1 MLSLLGR
8 AGLSLALLLVFAF
21 GVGAPPEH
29 CPSVS
34 PAELRQSSQAAVDW
48 LVRNQ
53 NPYGSWLY
61 DYNADTD
68 SAKPEYNPVRH
79 SGVTM
84 SLYQA
89 AAAGFPRAMRSA
101 DLGTE
106 WALRRLLE
114 RDGWAAVAAQPEVDT
129 GATALLVAG
138 LVTRR
143 ETTGDTRYDEVLR
156 KLGRFLVAQTEPSGA
171 VLASYDPIRERP
183 VPNEYSKYYT
193 GEAYWA
199 LDRITSRDDWS
210 ALVLGE
216 IPTGATALLVAGLDI
231 RREATGERRYDGLLR
246 RLGRFLV
253 AQTEPSGAVLAEYD
267 PARGPVPGKYSKY
280 FTGEAYMALARLH
293 RIFPGEQWGR
303 VADRIGAY
311 LATARDDKEDH
322 FPPIPDHWAAYGMAE
337 TVKFPERG
345 QPPLTGDE
353 LAYAR
358 RQAELFGIQARYLAQ
373 IYGPWGRV
381 VRPGYIPRGGWYG
394 VIDEAFSGWW
404 LVSRAD
410 PRMADMREAVAE
422 RATCIAGLA
431 VDDQAD
437 AADAAG
443 YKRPDRV
450 EGAWFRDGETRM
462 DDQQHALS
470 GLLRTIPIA
479 EAAER
484 SGTDGDSDPPSE
496 VPSALL
502 WAAVLLLAL
511 NPPRA
516 VFGIPRAE
524 LTRATIVRIAALG
537 GAVGALAVCLAAL
550 LGDPLLDALDVS
562 EPSFRLAVG
571 LIAVVVGAADI
582 FRRPPSP
589 EPALPDWRA
598 ALVPV
603 AFPLV
608 ARPTLLVLAL
618 GAGADRSALLALAA
632 MAIGVAALT
641 ALAAWYPPDGPRARA
656 LRWTGRAL
664 SAALVAC
671 GAVLA
676 IDGLLDV

>member
-1 MLSLLGR
+1 
-8 AGLSLALLLVFAF
+8 
-21 GVGAPPEH
+21 
-29 CPSVS
+29 
-34 PAELRQSSQAAVDW
+34 
-48 LVRNQ
+48 
-53 NPYGSWLY
+53 
-61 DYNADTD
+61 
-68 SAKPEYNPVRH
+68 
-79 SGVTM
+79 
-84 SLYQA
+84 
-89 AAAGFPRAMRSA
+89 MR
-101 DLGTE
+101 G
-106 WALRRLLE
+106 
-114 RDGWAAVAAQPEVDT
+114 
-129 GATALLVAG
+129 
-138 LVTRR
+138 
-143 ETTGDTRYDEVLR
+143 
-156 KLGRFLVAQTEPSGA
+156 
-171 VLASYDPIRERP
+171 
-183 VPNEYSKYYT
+183 
-193 GEAYWA
+193 
-199 LDRITSRDDWS
+199 
-210 ALVLGE
+210 
-216 IPTGATALLVAGLDI
+216 
-231 RREATGERRYDGLLR
+231 
-246 RLGRFLV
+246 
-253 AQTEPSGAVLAEYD
+253 
-267 PARGPVPGKYSKY
+267 
-280 FTGEAYMALARLH
+280 
-293 RIFPGEQWGR
+293 
-303 VADRIGAY
+303 
-311 LATARDDKEDH
+311 
-322 FPPIPDHWAAYGMAE
+322 
-337 TVKFPERG
+337 
-345 QPPLTGDE
+345 
-353 LAYAR
+353 
-358 RQAELFGIQARYLAQ
+358 
-373 IYGPWGRV
+373 
-381 VRPGYIPRGGWYG
+381 
-394 VIDEAFSGWW
+394 
-404 LVSRAD
+404 
-410 PRMADMREAVAE
+410 AVAE

-431 VDDQAD
+431 IDDQAD

-484 SGTDGDSDPPSE
+484 SGSDGDSDPPSE

-524 LTRATIVRIAALG
+524 LPRAMVVRVAALG
-537 GAVGALAVCLAAL
+537 GALGALAVCLAAL

-589 EPALPDWRA
+589 DPALPGWRA

-641 ALAAWYPPDGPRARA
+641 ALTAWYPPDGPRARA
-656 LRWTGRAL
+656 LRWTARAL

>member
-29 CPSVS
+29 CPSAS
-34 PAELRQSSQAAVDW
+34 PTELRQSSQAAVDW

-53 NPYGSWLY
+53 NPYGTWLY

-79 SGVTM
+79 SGVVM

-114 RDGWAAVAAQPEVDT
+114 RNGWAAVAAQPEVDT

-143 ETTGDTRYDEVLR
+143 ETTGDRRYDEVLR
-156 KLGRFLVAQTEPSGA
+156 K
-171 VLASYDPIRERP
+171 
-183 VPNEYSKYYT
+183 
-193 GEAYWA
+193 
-199 LDRITSRDDWS
+199 
-210 ALVLGE
+210 
-216 IPTGATALLVAGLDI
+216 
-231 RREATGERRYDGLLR
+231 
-246 RLGRFLV
+246 LGRFLV

-311 LATARDDKEDH
+311 LATSRDDNEDH

-345 QPPLTGDE
+345 HPPLTGDE

-394 VIDEAFSGWW
+394 VIDEAFTGWW

-410 PRMADMREAVAE
+410 PRMADMRGAVAE

-431 VDDQAD
+431 IDDQAN

-443 YKRPDRV
+443 YERPDRV
-450 EGAWFRDGETRM
+450 KGAWFRDGETRM

-484 SGTDGDSDPPSE
+484 SGSDGDSDPPSE

-524 LTRATIVRIAALG
+524 LTRTMVVRVAALG
-537 GAVGALAVCLAAL
+537 GALGALAVCLAAL

-571 LIAVVVGAADI
+571 LIAVVVGVADI

-589 EPALPDWRA
+589 VPALPGWRA

-656 LRWTGRAL
+656 LRWTARAL

-676 IDGLLDV
+676 TDGLLDV

>member
-1 MLSLLGR
+1 MLRLLGR

-21 GVGAPPEH
+21 GVGAPPES

-34 PAELRQSSQAAVDW
+34 SAELRQSSQATVDW
-48 LVRNQ
+48 FVRNQ
-53 NPYGSWLY
+53 NPYGTWLY

-68 SAKPEYNPVRH
+68 LAKPEYNPVRH

-101 DLGTE
+101 DLGTQ
-106 WALRRLLE
+106 WALNRLLE
-114 RDGWAAVAAQPEVDT
+114 RDGWAAVAAQPILDT

-143 ETTGDTRYDEVLR
+143 ETTGD
-156 KLGRFLVAQTEPSGA
+156 
-171 VLASYDPIRERP
+171 
-183 VPNEYSKYYT
+183 
-193 GEAYWA
+193 
-199 LDRITSRDDWS
+199 
-210 ALVLGE
+210 
-216 IPTGATALLVAGLDI
+216 
-231 RREATGERRYDGLLR
+231 RRYDRVLR
-246 RLGRFLV
+246 RMGRFLV

-267 PARGPVPGKYSKY
+267 PGRGPVPGKYSKY

-293 RIFPGEQWGR
+293 QIFPDEQWGR

-311 LATARDDKEDH
+311 LATERDDKEDH

-345 QPPLTGDE
+345 QPPLTDDE
-353 LAYAR
+353 LDYAR

-394 VIDEAFSGWW
+394 VIDEAFTGWW

-410 PRMADMREAVAE
+410 PRMADMRGAIGE

-431 VDDQAD
+431 IDAQSDATD
-437 AADAAG
+437 AAK
-443 YKRPDRV
+443 YKRPARV
-450 EGAWFRDGETRM
+450 EGAWLRGGETRM

-484 SGTDGDSDPPSE
+484 SGSTEETDPASE

-516 VFGIPRAE
+516 AFGIPRAG
-524 LTRATIVRIAALG
+524 LSRKLVLRTAALG
-537 GAVGALAVCLAAL
+537 GALGALAACLAAL

-582 FRRPPSP
+582 FRRPPAP
-589 EPALPDWRA
+589 DPALPGRRA

-618 GAGADRSALLALAA
+618 GAGADRSALLALLATA
-632 MAIGVAALT
+632 VGAAALT
-641 ALAAWYPPDGPRARA
+641 ALTAWYPPDGPRART
-656 LRWTGRAL
+656 LRWTARLL
-664 SAALVAC
+664 SVGLVAC